1 MGLTRLEESKLKKS
15 TYVEIHDDEEE
26 DEEWDDERNKQF
38 EKLIAETI
46 AIRKKM
52 GKICLP

>member
-26 DEEWDDERNKQF
+26 DGEWDDERNKQF

-52 GKICLP
+52 EKICLP